1 MKRKILAALVMLTV
15 LAVLATGCGVS
26 EVADPSASPT
36 ASSDATAAPSPSPED
51 SSYSVTDSQGTVMLF
66 DETPGTVISLAPNIT
81 EIIFALGQGDKLVAR
96 TDWCNYPFDEV
107 NDIVSVGNMDQPD
120 VEKILELQPDL
131 VLLSEITMKDIAMQ
145 IKDAG
150 IPFFVID
157 NEESF
162 EGAYT
167 SIEMVGAVLKAE
179 EKAAEIT
186 SGMKTIIND
195 IIARVSG
202 ADKPTV
208 YYVMGYGEY
217 GDFTA
222 GRGTFISGMISAAGG
237 INVADDTDGWSYS
250 VEKIVEHNPDL
261 LLLSVWAP
269 AEGLREANGYK
280 DLDAVK
286 QNRMYTIDDDTLQR
300 LGPRLAEAFV
310 EMAKAIHP
318 ELFE

>member
-1 MKRKILAALVMLTV
+1 MKRKMLITFV
-15 LAVLATGCGVS
+15 LLTALAVLATGCGTS
-26 EVADPSASPT
+26 EVAEPSASPT
-36 ASSDATAAPSPSPED
+36 ASTGASATPPALPED
-51 SSYSVTDSQGTVMLF
+51 TSYSVTDSQGTVMVF
-66 DETPGTVISLAPNIT
+66 DEIPGTVISLAPNIT
-81 EIIFALGQGDKLVAR
+81 EIIFALGQGEKLVAR
-96 TDWCNYPFDEV
+96 TDWCNYPVEV
-107 NDIVSVGNMDQPD
+107 NDVASVGNMDQPD

-167 SIEMVGAVLKAE
+167 SIEMLGAVLRAE

-195 IIARVSG
+195 IIAKVAG

-237 INVADDTDGWSYS
+237 INVADDTEGWSYS

-269 AEGLREANGYK
+269 AAGLREANGYK

-286 QNRMYTIDDDTLQR
+286 QNHMFAIDDDTLQR
-300 LGPRLAEAFV
+300 LGPRLAEAFAD
-310 EMAKAIHP
+310 MAKAIHP